1 MSSGSHALD
10 RAAAIAWRLIVIG
23 AAVVLFGM
31 AFERLQVLFLAVIV
45 ALFLAT
51 LLIPPANWLEA
62 KGVPRTAATWM
73 LILGG
78 LGALTALFWA
88 LAPTIADQFADLGPT
103 LEEGRETIEDW
114 LQEGPLGLS
123 ESELERYTEQA
134 LDAIRGSGEQV
145 ATGVMAGAVMA
156 IEIVVGFLLML
167 VLTFF
172 FVKDARKITDW
183 ALSHVREQHHD
194 LARALGGRAWF
205 AGGGYVRGTAI
216 VALVDAIGIGVGLA
230 ILGVPLVLPLAI
242 LTFFG
247 GFFPLVGAT
256 VAGGVAVL
264 VALVDGG
271 LTLALLTLGVV
282 LIVQQTESNLLEPL
296 VLSRAIKIHPIGVLG
311 ALTAGGLLG
320 GIVGAFLAVP
330 TAAVIVACSAE
341 LRARDI
347 IGPNASYKR
356 RGRPDASPAENSTS

>member
-1 MSSGSHALD
+1 
-10 RAAAIAWRLIVIG
+10 
-23 AAVVLFGM
+23 
-31 AFERLQVLFLAVIV
+31 
-45 ALFLAT
+45 
-51 LLIPPANWLEA
+51 
-62 KGVPRTAATWM
+62 M
-73 LILGG
+73 LLGG
-78 LGALTALFWA
+78 LGTLVAIFWA

-103 LEEGRETIEDW
+103 LEEGREQVEDW
-114 LQEGPLGLS
+114 LREGPAGLS
-123 ESELERYTEQA
+123 ESELDRYTDQA
-134 LDAIRGSGEQV
+134 IEAVRGSGQQV
-145 ATGVMAGAVMA
+145 ATGVIAGAVLA
-156 IEIVVGFLLML
+156 IEVVVGFLLML

-172 FVKDARKITDW
+172 FVKDAEKITTW
-183 ALSHVREQHHD
+183 FLGHVRDEHHD

-205 AGGGYVRGTAI
+205 AGGGYVRGTAFI
-216 VALVDAIGIGVGLA
+216 ALVDAVGIGIGLA

-271 LTLALLTLGVV
+271 ITVALLTLGVV
-282 LIVQQTESNLLEPL
+282 LLVQQTESNLLEPL
-296 VLSRAIKIHPIGVLG
+296 VLSRAVKIHPIGVLA

-330 TAAVIVACSAE
+330 TAAVIVACAAE
-341 LRARDI
+341 LRQRDI

-356 RGRPDASPAENSTS
+356 RGRADASPVEEPAG